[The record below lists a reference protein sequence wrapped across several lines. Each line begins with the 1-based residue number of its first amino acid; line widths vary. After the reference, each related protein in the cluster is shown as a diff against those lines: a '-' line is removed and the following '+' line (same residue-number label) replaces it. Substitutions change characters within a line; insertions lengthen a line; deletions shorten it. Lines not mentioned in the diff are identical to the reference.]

1 MSLMRLLPFTTS
13 ISSVYPL
20 DQVEEN
26 STAEISTEMREF
38 FRGGIPRGK
47 SIVYYTQPGVEGEV
61 FGMQTAY
68 NTLKN
73 GGICVFI
80 ASSTSPGNIKNQFRE
95 SGWDVDPFK
104 NRFFFVDA
112 YNPLIGAPSKEK
124 YVITNPENIYEFS
137 KEIKNLLKEIP
148 ASTVVFGS
156 LSTIMD
162 LCGERETIEAVKSWN
177 IAGALQG
184 HVLVYNFTAW
194 PYSQETLSLIRKDL
208 FNAVIC
214 IGGITGNTI
223 LGQCFGVLKSD
234 WVSKQRNPCLSR
246 CHEP

>member
-1 MSLMRLLPFTTS
+1 MVMNLTRLLPFATS
-13 ISSVYPL
+13 ASSAHSL
-20 DQVEEN
+20 AQVEEN
-26 STAEISTEMREF
+26 ITAEINTAGMREF
-38 FRGGIPRGK
+38 FRGSIPRGK

-73 GGICVFI
+73 GGTCVFI
-80 ASSTSPGNIKNQFRE
+80 ASSTSPGVIKNQFRE
-95 SGWDVDPFK
+95 SGWNIDSFN
-104 NRFFFVDA
+104 NRLLFVDA

-124 YVITNPENIYEFS
+124 YIIKNPENIYEFNNA
-137 KEIKNLLKEIP
+137 IKNLLKEIP

-162 LCGERETIEAVKSWN
+162 LCGERETVEAVKSWN
-177 IAGALQG
+177 RVGALYG

-194 PYSQETLSLIRKDL
+194 PYSQEILSLIRKDL

-214 IGGITGNTI
+214 IGGATGNTI
-223 LGQCFGVLKSD
+223 LGQCSGILK
-234 WVSKQRNPCLSR
+234 
-246 CHEP
+246 